1 MRNCIQTEKIVL
13 LDGREIECWPAV
25 ANEELCCE
33 MDDKEMRKLFEE
45 NAFLLFE
52 NSKRILSD
60 SRMFLC
66 PIPLKNN
73 FIGMKNRTL
82 GVYIE
87 WWMKFEQTRTA
98 RYKDLFVGLLEVL
111 VPAQTVALRCVQT
124 AS

>member
-1 MRNCIQTEKIVL
+1 MQTEKIVL
-13 LDGREIECWPAV
+13 LDGREIDCWPAV

-45 NAFLLFE
+45 NAFFLFKNRE
-52 NSKRILSD
+52 RILAD
-60 SRMFLC
+60 SRMF
-66 PIPLKNN
+66 IPLKNN

-98 RYKDLFVGLLEVL
+98 RLAMMVYKDLFVGLPEVL
-111 VPAQTVALRCVQT
+111 VLAQTVALQYVQT